1 MEIRSPMAGTVVKV
15 NAKEEEN
22 VHKKDTIIVVES
34 MKLEISVD
42 SPSNGKVTKMLV
54 SEGDFVEED
63 QIVAELE

>member
-1 MEIRSPMAGTVVKV
+1 MEIRSPMAGTVVKINV
-15 NAKEEEN
+15 KKREN
-22 VHKKDTIIVVES
+22 VHTKDTIMVVES

-42 SPSNGKVTKMLV
+42 SPSNGKVIKMLV